1 LAPLNEDAARLNRS
15 DRGGGFENYFREL
28 GELVT
33 SGSVAEHAVGSL
45 HETPEF
51 VDLAKKYGL
60 TYGTPDWT
68 DDVVSRYG
76 LTPPSD

>member
-1 LAPLNEDAARLNRS
+1 
-15 DRGGGFENYFREL
+15 
-28 GELVT
+28 
-33 SGSVAEHAVGSL
+33 VGSL